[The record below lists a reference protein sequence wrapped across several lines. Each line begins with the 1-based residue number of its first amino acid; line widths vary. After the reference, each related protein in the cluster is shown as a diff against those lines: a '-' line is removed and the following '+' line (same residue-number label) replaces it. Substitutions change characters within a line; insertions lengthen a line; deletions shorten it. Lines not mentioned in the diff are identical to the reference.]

1 VDFTGVIAGK
11 SPATFFSPLP
21 LIAESTSPLN
31 VVGSRRPDSNFRLL
45 QFEGDFDIIMQ
56 LKGLVVIRFLHTSD
70 WQLGMTRH
78 FLAEGAQERYSQSRF
93 DAIRTM
99 GRNARDAKC
108 QFMLVCGDAFESNQV
123 DRKTIARTLE
133 ALKDVPVPVFILPG
147 NHDPLNAASVYRS
160 STFIERKPPQV
171 QVIETAA
178 PIKVA
183 EGVELVGAPWMSKR
197 PVANPIEDAI
207 NALAPADVGVTRIC
221 MGHGAVDTLTPDRES
236 AGIISV
242 AALERALAEG
252 KMHFVALGDRHSLT
266 KVGGGDRIWYSG
278 TPESTDFRETQSGYA
293 HIVEI
298 GDGSVTTKPVQIGQW
313 RFIDRERVDLN
324 TADDEEALRKSLEE
338 IENKDRTVV
347 RLNLVGSLSLTLSGA
362 LQSHLLAAKDV
373 FGAFDVRDDALL
385 VLPDDTDFA
394 NLGFSGFADGTVQ
407 RLRSKIAEDG
417 DESTVAREALMLLLR
432 LAKGAA

>member
-1 VDFTGVIAGK
+1 
-11 SPATFFSPLP
+11 
-21 LIAESTSPLN
+21 
-31 VVGSRRPDSNFRLL
+31 
-45 QFEGDFDIIMQ
+45 M
-56 LKGLVVIRFLHTSD
+56 IRFLHTSD

-78 FLAEGAQERYSQSRF
+78 FLSEGAQERYSQARF

-99 GRNARDAKC
+99 GRVAKDQNC
-108 QFMLVCGDAFESNQV
+108 QFMLVCGDAFESNLV
-123 DRKTIARTLE
+123 DRKTVARAME
-133 ALKDVPVPVFILPG
+133 ALKEVSVPVFILPG

-160 STFIERKPPQV
+160 STFIERKPAHV

-178 PIKVA
+178 PIKIA

-197 PVANPIEDAI
+197 PVANPIEEAI
-207 NALAPADVGVTRIC
+207 NALAPANEVTRIC

-242 AALERALAEG
+242 AALERAIGEG
-252 KMHFVALGDRHSLT
+252 KIHFVALGDRHSLT

-278 TPESTDFRETQSGYA
+278 TPEATDFRETQSGYA

-298 GDGSVTTKPVQIGQW
+298 GDGSVTTKGIQIGQW
-313 RFIDRERVDLN
+313 RFIERERVDLN
-324 TADDEEALRKSLEE
+324 TADDVEALRKSLEE
-338 IENKDRTVV
+338 IENKERTVV
-347 RLNLVGSLSLTLSGA
+347 RLNLVGSLSLALNGA
-362 LQSHLLAAKDV
+362 LQNHLLAAKDV

-407 RLRSKIAEDG
+407 RLRSKIAEGG
-417 DESTVAREALMLLLR
+417 DEGTVAREALMLLLR
-432 LAKGAA
+432 LARGAA